1 MKTNSPG
8 TQAPLPQP
16 NLYVI
21 GFMGTGKSRI
31 SRRISKK
38 LNRPF
43 FDVDDEI
50 EKAQGRKISDI
61 FASEGE
67 PFFRQLEREY
77 IESGHPRDGCIISCG
92 GGLPCQPGM
101 VELLKSKGIL
111 LCLHASVDTI
121 LERTS
126 RSTDRPLLQVEDP
139 RKRIE
144 ELLSTREPYYA
155 QAHTSILTDH
165 RSIPEVV
172 DSVLRSYN
180 SQAKLWNPATGQ
192 DL

>member
-1 MKTNSPG
+1 MKNNPQE

-31 SRRISKK
+31 SRRIAKK

-50 EKAQGRKISDI
+50 EKAQGRKISEI
-61 FASEGE
+61 FADQGE
-67 PFFRQLEREY
+67 PYFRQLEREY
-77 IESGHPRDGCIISCG
+77 IEDGHPAEGCIISCG

-101 VELLKSKGIL
+101 VELLKSRGIL

-126 RSTDRPLLQVEDP
+126 RNTDRPLLQVEDP

-144 ELLSTREPYYA
+144 GLLAERDQFYA

-180 SQAKLWNPATGQ
+180 SQTKLWKPAT
-192 DL
+192 